1 MRHLLFVALLAA
13 CAAPAHAIDKK
24 QMLSSEAFLG
34 SHPDLNFRLQGL
46 RRYDAGDHDRAFE
59 LFRRAARY
67 ADKPS
72 QAMVAE
78 MLWQGIGVPQDRAL
92 GYAWMDLAAE
102 RNYRS
107 MVIKRE
113 TYWNELDEAD
123 RKRALAAGEAIY
135 RDYGDAAAKPRMERR
150 LRQARQDTTG
160 SRVGSTVGL
169 KIVIE
174 TPTGPRTIDGSQFY
188 ARELWEPERYWE
200 WQEKTWNA
208 PAGGAVEVGPLTHDT
223 Q

>member
-1 MRHLLFVALLAA
+1 MHRILALLLLAGLA
-13 CAAPAHAIDKK
+13 SPALAVDKK

-34 SHPDLNFRLQGL
+34 AHPDLNFRLQGL

-78 MLWQGIGVPQDRAL
+78 MLWTGTGVPQDRAL
-92 GYAWMDLAAE
+92 AYAWMDLAAE

-107 MVIKRE
+107 MVLKRE
-113 TYWNELDEAD
+113 TYWNGLDESE
-123 RKRALAAGEAIY
+123 RKRALAAGEAVY
-135 RDYGDAAAKPRMERR
+135 RDYGDAAAKPRLERR

-188 ARELWEPERYWE
+188 ARELWEPELYWQ

-208 PAGGAVEVGPLTHDT
+208 PSGGAVEVGPLTHDT
-223 Q
+223 R

>member
-1 MRHLLFVALLAA
+1 MKHWPLVLLLAA
-13 CAAPAHAIDKK
+13 IAAQAGAADKK

-46 RRYDAGDHDRAFE
+46 RRYEAGDHDRAFE
-59 LFRRAARY
+59 LFKRAARY

-92 GYAWMDLAAE
+92 AYAWMDLAAE

-107 MVIKRE
+107 MVLKRE
-113 TYWNELDEAD
+113 AYWNALDESE
-123 RKRALAAGEAIY
+123 RKRAIAGGEAVY
-135 RDYGDAAAKPRMERR
+135 RDYGDATAQPRLERR

-169 KIVIE
+169 QIVIE
-174 TPTGPRTIDGSQFY
+174 TPTGPQTIDGAQFY
-188 ARELWEPERYWE
+188 AKELWEPELYWQ

-208 PAGGAVEVGPLTHDT
+208 PSGGAVDVGPIGHDT

>member
-1 MRHLLFVALLAA
+1 MRNLLLALFLA
-13 CAAPAHAIDKK
+13 ALAAPAWAADKK
-24 QMLSSEAFLG
+24 EMLSSEAFLG

-46 RRYDAGDHDRAFE
+46 RRYEAGDHDRAFE
-59 LFRRAARY
+59 LFRRASRY
-67 ADKPS
+67 GDKPS

-78 MLWQGIGVPQDRAL
+78 MLWQGTGVPQDRAL
-92 GYAWMDLAAE
+92 AYAWMDLAAE

-107 MVIKRE
+107 MLLKRE
-113 TYWNELDEAD
+113 TYWAALDAAD
-123 RKRALAAGEAIY
+123 RKRALAGGEAVY
-135 RDYGDAAAKPRMERR
+135 RDYGDNVAKPRLERR
-150 LRQARQDTTG
+150 LRQARQHTTG

-174 TPTGPRTIDGSQFY
+174 TPTGPKTIDGSQFY
-188 ARELWEPERYWE
+188 ARELWEPELYWQ

-208 PAGGAVEVGPLTHDT
+208 PSGGEVEVGPLTRDT